1 MNELIKQV
9 EQWSIDKGLD
19 KANPRDQFLKVSEE
33 VGEVAA
39 ALARGDEAALI
50 DGIGDVV
57 ITLILLAQQNGL
69 ELQDCLQYAY
79 DEIKGR
85 KGKMVNGVFVKE
97 SDLMQRNEA
106 DEEFAKNQ
114 ITIDEVIEG
123 NSA

>member
-1 MNELIKQV
+1 MNALIKQV

-19 KANPRDQFLKVSEE
+19 KANPRDQFLKVTEE

-39 ALARGDEAALI
+39 ALARGDKLALI

-57 ITLILLAQQNGL
+57 VTLILLAQQNGL

-85 KGKMVNGVFVKE
+85 KGKMVDGVFVKE
-97 SDLMQRNEA
+97 ADLKQLDEA
-106 DEEFAKNQ
+106 DAEFERIQ
-114 ITIDEVIEG
+114 ITLDEVVEG
-123 NSA
+123 DNE